1 MEEVHPVEKNGN
13 FTLQKNNICSVTL
26 NLPLKNCVMHI
37 ICHFLEEKFFF
48 APHRGHFTLS
58 DSVLWRLLL
67 KNHHQILEGYG
78 ILIQN
83 RDPWSC

>member
-1 MEEVHPVEKNGN
+1 MEEVHPCGKNWN
-13 FTLQKNNICSVTL
+13 FTLQKNNTCSVTL

-37 ICHFLEEKFFF
+37 ICHFLEGKFFGN
-48 APHRGHFTLS
+48 PHRGHFTLS

-67 KNHHQILEGYG
+67 KNHHQILEDYG